1 VTELP
6 LEVAGLVFD
15 RLAAK
20 DLISLRL
27 VDEGTCVYV
36 AAYWEQIKPL
46 YRQRQTELVV
56 ELTDGQDVE
65 RFVQGRT
72 ICVSK
77 WRLQEQLFIA
87 SCNIT
92 ASNVVPTPVLKSVK
106 SLRLNGKRR
115 SFSQLQQAAAATEA
129 DCVGWSGLLGN
140 AQCLPALQRLELIN
154 VTGVP
159 TGRYHQWSGMH
170 GMIGRPVKGAGKSH
184 GHNSFLPHPE
194 QSTSSRTSGPPPL
207 YPDWRTA
214 WPTCVYG
221 LLATMATP
229 QSLGRCVTSSSRA
242 HVALGKAH
250 LSA

>member
-1 VTELP
+1 VQSHANRCFRIEGIDELKGKKSIILLETLSENRFNVAPVPRMWVTELP

-27 VDEGTCVYV
+27 VDQATCVYV

-56 ELTDGQDVE
+56 QITDGQDVE

-72 ICVSK
+72 NCVSK
-77 WRLQEQLFIA
+77 WRLQEPLFIA

-115 SFSQLQQAAAATEA
+115 SFSQLQQAAAANGA
-129 DCVGWSGLLGN
+129 DCVSWSGLLGN
-140 AQCLPALQRLELIN
+140 AECLAALQRLELTN

-159 TGRYHQWSGMH
+159 HPPAAIHRQWPGMH
-170 GMIGRPVKGAGKSH
+170 IMMRSPQRAGKS
-184 GHNSFLPHPE
+184 P
-194 QSTSSRTSGPPPL
+194 
-207 YPDWRTA
+207 
-214 WPTCVYG
+214 
-221 LLATMATP
+221 
-229 QSLGRCVTSSSRA
+229 
-242 HVALGKAH
+242 
-250 LSA
+250 